1 MFKVQNHASR
11 TLSWWYK
18 QRSKIDFEPE
28 YQRKGNLWSDK
39 DKAFLIDSIINEY
52 DLPKVYLA
60 DFTVLNTAL
69 NAKNMS
75 YAVIDGRQRLESIIE
90 FYEDKI
96 KLNNDFVLYSN
107 PNIKIGGMTFSQI
120 RSIYPDISEI
130 FEEFNL
136 DVMSVISDDESKVK
150 DLFVRLNKSK
160 PLTGAEL
167 RNAMEGVIPDLIRA
181 LADKKFFKESVKF
194 NKSRGQ
200 DYNAASKVLLI
211 EYNKGFTDTKRKN
224 LDKFVSLIDNPD
236 ELDLIYQAAYKAE
249 QVLDKM
255 HSIFKE
261 KDPLLSSSGLIPVYY
276 ELSKLNFEADDLH
289 EFFDYFDSYLKD
301 KENNSEIINQFKQ
314 SVRNINDQGGLSK
327 AYSIML
333 NNMEHYFSNG
343 KKLP

>member
-60 DFTVLNTAL
+60 DFTVLNTIL

-75 YAVIDGRQRLESIIE
+75 YAVIDGRQRLESIID

-96 KLNNDFVLYSN
+96 KLNSDFILYSN
-107 PNIKIGGMTFSQI
+107 PKIKIGGMTYSQI
-120 RSIYPDISEI
+120 RSIHPDISEI

-136 DVMSVISDDESKVK
+136 DVMSVISDEESKVK

-167 RNAMEGVIPDLIRA
+167 RNAMKGVIPDLIRA

-194 NKSRGQ
+194 SKSRGQ
-200 DYNAASKVLLI
+200 DYNAASKILLI
-211 EYNKGFTDTKRKN
+211 EYSKNFTDTKKKN
-224 LDKFVSLIDNPD
+224 LDKFVSLSNNSD
-236 ELDLIYQAAYKAE
+236 ELELVYQAAYRVE
-249 QVLDKM
+249 EVLDKM
-255 HSIFKE
+255 HSIFKTG
-261 KDPLLSSSGLIPVYY
+261 DPLLSSSGLIPVYY
-276 ELSKLNFEADDLH
+276 ELSKLNFDPGELH
-289 EFFDYFDSYLKD
+289 EFFNCFDLYVKD
-301 KENNSEIINQFKQ
+301 NSNNNETVNQFKQ
-314 SVRNINDQGGLSK
+314 SVRSINDQGGLSK

-333 NNMEHYFSNG
+333 SSIKHYFSNG
-343 KKLP
+343 KTLP

>member
-52 DLPKVYLA
+52 DLPKIYLA
-60 DFTVLNTAL
+60 DFTVLNTML

-96 KLNNDFVLYSN
+96 KLNHDFVLYSN
-107 PNIKIGGMTFSQI
+107 PHIKIGGMTFSQI
-120 RSIYPDISEI
+120 RSTYPDISEI

-194 NKSRGQ
+194 NKLRGQ
-200 DYNAASKVLLI
+200 DYNAASKILLI
-211 EYNKGFTDTKRKN
+211 EYSNGFTDTKRKN
-224 LDKFVSLIDNPD
+224 LDKFVSLVNNPD
-236 ELDLIYQAAYKAE
+236 ELDLIYQAAYRAE

-255 HSIFKE
+255 HSIFKA

-276 ELSKLNFEADDLH
+276 ELSKTNFEPDELH

-301 KENNSEIINQFKQ
+301 KQNNSEILSQFKQ
-314 SVRNINDQGGLSK
+314 SVRSINDQGGLSK
-327 AYSIML
+327 AHSIML
-333 NNMEHYFSNG
+333 NNMMYYFANG